1 MQITILVKGNYMHVA
16 VKIHM
21 VMVMT

>member
-1 MQITILVKGNYMHVA
+1 MQITILVKRNYMHVA